1 MLCSQEGAKLNLAFC
16 FVTFVDCVGRRCKG
30 NVKFR
35 KGRENGRA
43 VPHLGDNS
51 KRCSGLELNTRRVV
65 GTVLLHRAQ
74 DCHFQG
80 CCLLLENPAASG
92 QDRAVGLLQLELCL
106 TWDMQELFV
115 LCSESSGSRIYLL
128 LLGSQ

>member
-80 CCLLLENPAASG
+80 CSLLLENPAASG
-92 QDRAVGLLQLELCL
+92 AGQGCRTAPA
-106 TWDMQELFV
+106 
-115 LCSESSGSRIYLL
+115 
-128 LLGSQ
+128 